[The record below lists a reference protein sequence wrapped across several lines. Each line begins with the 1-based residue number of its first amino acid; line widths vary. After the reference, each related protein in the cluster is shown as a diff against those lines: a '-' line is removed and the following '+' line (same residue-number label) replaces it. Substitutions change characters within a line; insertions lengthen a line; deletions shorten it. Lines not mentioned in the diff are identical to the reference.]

1 MLSLSPSACCLLLP
15 HDIHPLVRPPQG
27 PVKAALEAMAAGHA
41 AEFAG
46 TGITVNVVVPGGPTD
61 TPMVTREDYPD
72 RSELIP
78 PAAMARPGTLPA
90 HLPKALRGADAAVPA
105 VVLALRTEAAPASAS

>member
-1 MLSLSPSACCLLLP
+1 MPAAPTRHSP
-15 HDIHPLVRPPQG
+15 VRPPQG

-78 PAAMARPGTLPA
+78 PAAMARPGTLPEA
-90 HLPKALRGADAAVPA
+90 TQGSARG
-105 VVLALRTEAAPASAS
+105 

>member
-1 MLSLSPSACCLLLP
+1 
-15 HDIHPLVRPPQG
+15 
-27 PVKAALEAMAAGHA
+27 MAAGHA

-78 PAAMARPGTLPA
+78 PAAMARPGNAPSSSAQGST
-90 HLPKALRGADAAVPA
+90 GADAAVPA
-105 VVLALRTEAAPASAS
+105 VVLALRTEATPATPTSAS